1 MQEAQSAGCR
11 TSAEADRFL
20 EHKRKR
26 EAEDSARRAKET
38 AQIGPSSQ
46 GVPNA
51 FMASQSIC
59 KDSNSR
65 PAGQAT
71 SSFVNDMD
79 IMGFNGADLLSE
91 AVS

>member
-11 TSAEADRFL
+11 TSAEADRYL

-38 AQIGPSSQ
+38 AQVGPSSQ
-46 GVPNA
+46 GVPNV
-51 FMASQSIC
+51 FMASQSIA

-65 PAGQAT
+65 PGQAT
-71 SSFVNDMD
+71 SSSVNDMD

-91 AVS
+91 TVS